1 MGSPSDVVQ
10 DDSDEEDLLAA
21 QPFLAAIAEIVSRL
35 LDQLDETT
43 GSGHNKITA
52 EEPFFMEET

>member
-1 MGSPSDVVQ
+1 MASPSDVMQ
-10 DDSDEEDLLAA
+10 NDSDEDDLLEA
-21 QPFLAAIAEIVSRL
+21 QPFLAAIAEIISRL

-43 GSGHNKITA
+43 RSGHNEITA